1 MEPLYLLAESTEIP
15 LAIEI
20 GINTVFLRR
29 DISEESRTDING
41 NVVKYWIYRE
51 AKMSIAEFND
61 YANII
66 NTNNVIK
73 LLNGQENADTN
84 QLTIMQAIADMYD
97 AIASATN

>member
-15 LAIEI
+15 LSIEI

-29 DISEESRTDING
+29 DISEELRTDMNG
-41 NVVKYWIYRE
+41 NVVKYWIYQE
-51 AKMSIAEFND
+51 AKMSITEFNE